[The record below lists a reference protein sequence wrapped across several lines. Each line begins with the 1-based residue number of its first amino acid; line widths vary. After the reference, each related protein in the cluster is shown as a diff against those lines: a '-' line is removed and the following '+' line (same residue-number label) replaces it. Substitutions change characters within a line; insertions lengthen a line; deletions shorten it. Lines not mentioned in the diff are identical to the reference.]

1 MTNNI
6 INRVANSKLE
16 LINLEDYYP
25 HGKRVVLDI
34 KDWLYEELVL
44 REKEFRQQAK
54 LFDWEQY
61 NDCYVALTC
70 SSNAIVPA
78 WAYMLLSTYLA
89 PFANKT
95 ILGSLDVLETSIYQ
109 DIIKALDVSPYKDKS
124 VIIKGCTNKPIPDNA
139 FIQLTTKLKP
149 LVNHSCTVRHA
160 RQSHYTKENNT
171 LIFNYLT
178 YCFVNSR
185 SFNIFIMTF
194 LLTLKHL

>member
-139 FIQLTTKLKP
+139 FIQPPTKLKP
-149 LVNHSCTVRHA
+149 LVKSLMYGEACSAVPLYKR
-160 RQSHYTKENNT
+160 K
-171 LIFNYLT
+171 
-178 YCFVNSR
+178 
-185 SFNIFIMTF
+185 
-194 LLTLKHL
+194 